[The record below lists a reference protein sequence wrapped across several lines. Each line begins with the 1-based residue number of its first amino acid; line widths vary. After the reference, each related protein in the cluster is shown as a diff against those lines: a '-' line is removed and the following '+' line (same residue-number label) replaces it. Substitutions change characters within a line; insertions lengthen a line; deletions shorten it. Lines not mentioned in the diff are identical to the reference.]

1 MKCEKCGNEYPSRY
15 YFETETICKDCFAKI
30 TDEEK
35 NQIINY
41 QNQIQKNPIE
51 LRQGFGLR
59 FAAILIDFA
68 ILWLITTAI
77 MQFSDFNE
85 LINQF
90 NEILKE
96 AQTDPDMLNEAMD
109 FFFENIMFY
118 YLFSTLFTL
127 CYYLTEVLLA
137 ASPGKLILR
146 LRIGT
151 ADAEHSDYGK
161 LIIRF
166 LIKHSFYLV
175 LILSL
180 LTKNTLLYLLTFI
193 VFIVVAIGFLF
204 VFSYKRQALH
214 DLISGTAVYKLK
226 DLKENN

>member
-1 MKCEKCGNEYPSRY
+1 MKCEKCGNEYTSMY
-15 YFETETICKDCFAKI
+15 YFATETICKDCY
-30 TDEEK
+30 TRMSEEEK
-35 NQIINY
+35 QQIINL
-41 QNQIQKNPIE
+41 QSPLLKNPIE
-51 LRQGFGLR
+51 IRQGFGLR
-59 FAAILIDFA
+59 FAAVLIDFV
-68 ILWLITTAI
+68 ILWLITTLI

-96 AQTDPDMLNEAMD
+96 AQTDPDMLKEAMD

-137 ASPGKLILR
+137 GSPGKLILR

-151 ADAEHSDYGK
+151 ADAQHSDYGK

-175 LILSL
+175 LIISL
-180 LTKNTLLYLLTFI
+180 LTKNTTLYLLTFL
-193 VFIVVAIGFLF
+193 VFLVVAIGFLF

-214 DLISGTAVYKLK
+214 DIISGTAVYKLK

>member
-1 MKCEKCGNEYPSRY
+1 MKCEKCSNEYPSRY
-15 YFETETICKDCFAKI
+15 YFETDTICKDCYSKMS
-30 TDEEK
+30 EK
-35 NQIINY
+35 EKQEIISY
-41 QNQIQKNPIE
+41 QTTVVNNPIE

-59 FAAILIDFA
+59 FAAVLIDFV
-68 ILWLITTAI
+68 ILWLITTLI

-96 AQTDPDMLNEAMD
+96 AQTDPDMLKEAMD

-127 CYYLTEVLLA
+127 CYYLTEVLLEG
-137 ASPGKLILR
+137 SPGKLILR
-146 LRIGT
+146 LRIGS
-151 ADAEHSDYGK
+151 ADGQHPEYGK

-166 LIKHSFYLV
+166 IIKHSFYLV

-180 LTKNTLLYLLTFI
+180 LTKNTLLYLLTFV
-193 VFIVVAIGFLF
+193 VFVIIAIGFLF

-214 DLISGTAVYKLK
+214 DIIAGTAVYKLK
-226 DLKENN
+226 DLNENN

>member
-1 MKCEKCGNEYPSRY
+1 MKCEKCGNEYPSKY
-15 YFETETICKDCFAKI
+15 YFETETICKDCYSKMSE
-30 TDEEK
+30 EEK
-35 NQIINY
+35 QQIISSLSP
-41 QNQIQKNPIE
+41 IQKNPIE

-59 FAAILIDFA
+59 FAALLIDFVF
-68 ILWLITTAI
+68 LWAITTAI

-96 AQTDPDMLNEAMD
+96 AQSDPDMLKEAMD

-118 YLFSTLFTL
+118 YLFSTIFTL
-127 CYYLTEVLLA
+127 CYYLTEVLLSG
-137 ASPGKLILR
+137 SPGKLILR

-151 ADAEHSDYGK
+151 SDARFADYPK

-166 LIKHSFYLV
+166 LIKHSFYFV

-180 LTKNTLLYLLTFI
+180 ITKNSLLYLLTFL
-193 VFIVVAIGFLF
+193 VFAVIAIGFLF

-214 DLISGTAVYKLK
+214 DLVSGTSVYKLK
-226 DLKENN
+226 DLRDNI

>member
-15 YFETETICKDCFAKI
+15 YFETETICKDCYAKMSE
-30 TDEEK
+30 DEK
-35 NQIINY
+35 NQIIHY
-41 QNQIQKNPIE
+41 QTQIQKNPIE
-51 LRQGFGLR
+51 IRQGFGLR
-59 FAAILIDFA
+59 FVAVLIDFA

-96 AQTDPDMLNEAMD
+96 AQSDPEMLNEAMD

-137 ASPGKLILR
+137 ATPGKLILK
-146 LRIGT
+146 LRIG
-151 ADAEHSDYGK
+151 AANAEHSDYRK

-166 LIKHSFYLV
+166 LIKHSFYFV

-180 LTKNTLLYLLTFI
+180 LTKNTFLYLLTFLMF
-193 VFIVVAIGFLF
+193 FIVAVGFLF
-204 VFSYKRQALH
+204 VLSNKRQALH

-226 DLKENN
+226 DLKEKI